1 MNDGS
6 LLFDVFQQKQLM
18 KTFQEYD
25 LLSNID
31 DFVSVSDGGTPGKF
45 LVRQV

>member
-6 LLFDVFQQKQLM
+6 LLFDVFST
-18 KTFQEYD
+18 KTVDEDFVQEYD

-31 DFVSVSDGGTPGKF
+31 DFVSVPDGGTPGK
-45 LVRQV
+45 LW